1 MVAPLPTPSLAWTAG
16 EGAPR
21 RAPEHAPELHR
32 APHLRLVT
40 TPASVDPVLRQR
52 DPETIRRL
60 FTPMARLTENYFRA
74 EVEGVE
80 HLIDGRSMLVSTH
93 NGGFVMPDL
102 QAFMVAFWRRFG
114 LETPGYGLIHNIVL
128 RMPWFGKL
136 STKLGAI
143 AASHDNGRKVLRAG
157 HPLLVCPGGDED
169 ALKPFSA
176 RHQIVFGRRRGFIRL
191 AIEQQVPIIPII
203 SVGAHEIFFILNDG
217 RRLAQSSW
225 AARRLRIKSVPLALS
240 FPFGLTPAGL
250 FSVPL
255 PSKIRVRVLPRIE
268 LGEAPSAAK
277 DDAVVE
283 RCFEHVRA
291 TMQRSL
297 DALAAQRSRVVLG

>member
-1 MVAPLPTPSLAWTAG
+1 MVAPLPTPSLAWAAG
-16 EGAPR
+16 ESAPR
-21 RAPEHAPELHR
+21 PAPERTPEPHR
-32 APHLRLVT
+32 APHLRLVP
-40 TPASVDPVLRQR
+40 TPAPIDPVLRQR

-60 FTPMARLTENYFRA
+60 FTPIARLSETYFRA

-80 HLIDGRSMLVSTH
+80 HLTAGRSMLVSTH
-93 NGGFVMPDL
+93 NGGCVMPDM
-102 QAFMVAFWRRFG
+102 QALMVAFWRRFG
-114 LETPGYGLIHNIVL
+114 LETPGYGLTHAIVL
-128 RMPWFGKL
+128 RMPWIGKL
-136 STKLGAI
+136 SMKLGAI
-143 AASHDNGRKVLRAG
+143 AASHENGSKVLRAG

-225 AARRLRIKSVPLALS
+225 VARRLRIKSVPMSLS

-250 FSVPL
+250 LSVPL
-255 PSKIRVRVLPRIE
+255 PSKVRVRVLPRIE
-268 LGEAPSAAK
+268 LGEKPSAAK
-277 DDAVVE
+277 DAAVVE
-283 RCFEHVRA
+283 RCFEHVRS

-297 DALAAQRSRVVLG
+297 DQLAAERAHVVLG